1 MNIEEYKRLVL
12 NESKTLNLTNPKIL
26 LGKSENLQKEGED
39 VLKRYP
45 KFLTVRNMVSAIIRD
60 KWLVP
65 CPICGELENYDQCIR
80 RTPKPTC
87 GKESCK
93 REAIKRTSLEK
104 YGATMFMNSP
114 LGSVQWKR
122 ASSGVEAGNSCFLS

>member
-1 MNIEEYKRLVL
+1 MNIEEYKKLVFH
-12 NESKTLNLTNPKIL
+12 ESELLNLKEPAVL
-26 LGKSENLQKEGED
+26 LRKSEKLQKEGED

-80 RTPKPTC
+80 RTPKPSC

-104 YGATMFMNSP
+104 YGSTIYMNS
-114 LGSVQWKR
+114 
-122 ASSGVEAGNSCFLS
+122 E

>member
-1 MNIEEYKRLVL
+1 MNIEEYKKLVL
-12 NESKTLNLTNPKIL
+12 DESKTLNLTNPKIL
-26 LGKSENLQKEGED
+26 IGKSEILQCEGEEL
-39 VLKRYP
+39 LKRYP
-45 KFLTVRNMVSAIIRD
+45 KFLTVRNMVSAIIND

-80 RTPKPTC
+80 RTPKPSC

-104 YGATMFMNSP
+104 YGSTIYINSEEFI
-114 LGSVQWKR
+114 QK
-122 ASSGVEAGNSCFLS
+122 

>member
-1 MNIEEYKRLVL
+1 MKFDDYKNLVFVESSRLGLKEPAVL
-12 NESKTLNLTNPKIL
+12 LK
-26 LGKSENLQKEGED
+26 KSEILQKEGEEMI
-39 VLKRYP
+39 KRYP
-45 KFLTVRNMVSAIIRD
+45 KFLNIRNMVSAIIND

-93 REAIKRTSLEK
+93 RESIKRTS
-104 YGATMFMNSP
+104 
-114 LGSVQWKR
+114 
-122 ASSGVEAGNSCFLS
+122 